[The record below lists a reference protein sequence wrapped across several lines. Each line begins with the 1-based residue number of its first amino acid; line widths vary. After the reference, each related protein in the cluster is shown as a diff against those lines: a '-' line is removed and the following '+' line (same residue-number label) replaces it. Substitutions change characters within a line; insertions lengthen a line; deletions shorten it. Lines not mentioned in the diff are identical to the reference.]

1 MTISLTIPVEVTDSS
16 LTYSDIPE
24 PDTSLGEESWQDEAA
39 RTVYGDFVLPA
50 GYGRLHHIMQND
62 YGEFYLIVQAF
73 PGTDYKITKYD
84 EDRNILYS
92 FGDFA
97 DIISVDPDSEPRG
110 IANNDTTVYVFWR
123 TTAKAIYRQIIT
135 EIGAEG
141 GSPLTYT
148 TTTVLMNNAPT
159 LLKEAK
165 DSFFTVS
172 SGNILALFSDNY
184 SGDDYSEVM
193 LYRLNQTG
201 SLVSSIGT
209 GVFSGNAQ
217 YLSSNRDG
225 GVIATIKTEYST
237 EQTDFI
243 EYNVDLVPNHL
254 GSVKFSKYPNNPNR
268 ITSYFN
274 GVITWIENSKLSA
287 VINAEFTVLS
297 RSLINAGSYKLG
309 DEVIRDSS
317 HRKYRCLV
325 DETFS
330 DPLLT
335 TTGDALAEWIDIG
348 PTNKWAMFD
357 GKVKNKTKSTT
368 DFTLDV
374 VSSAIF
380 DNVSFFGVVVVES
393 IRVEVIYGGE
403 TIYDET
409 KGFID
414 LSSIVDHY
422 SYAFYQLIFAN
433 DGIFKDIPPYIGSTI
448 RVTFTGTGSGIEV
461 GAMLFGMSK
470 SMGVTCIN
478 TKSNTIDYSD
488 VEYDVFGEL
497 SEVERPVVS
506 YNTYEI
512 DIPKPLAQSV
522 ERRLRSSRGV
532 DCVWVGDIGDNQDLI
547 TYGRYE
553 RSPVTYS
560 NPSVVSYS
568 VKVRGS
574 I

>member
-1 MTISLTIPVEVTDSS
+1 M
-16 LTYSDIPE
+16 
-24 PDTSLGEESWQDEAA
+24 
-39 RTVYGDFVLPA
+39 
-50 GYGRLHHIMQND
+50 
-62 YGEFYLIVQAF
+62 
-73 PGTDYKITKYD
+73 
-84 EDRNILYS
+84 
-92 FGDFA
+92 
-97 DIISVDPDSEPRG
+97 
-110 IANNDTTVYVFWR
+110 
-123 TTAKAIYRQIIT
+123 
-135 EIGAEG
+135 
-141 GSPLTYT
+141 
-148 TTTVLMNNAPT
+148 
-159 LLKEAK
+159 
-165 DSFFTVS
+165 
-172 SGNILALFSDNY
+172 
-184 SGDDYSEVM
+184 
-193 LYRLNQTG
+193 
-201 SLVSSIGT
+201 
-209 GVFSGNAQ
+209 
-217 YLSSNRDG
+217 
-225 GVIATIKTEYST
+225 
-237 EQTDFI
+237 
-243 EYNVDLVPNHL
+243 
-254 GSVKFSKYPNNPNR
+254 
-268 ITSYFN
+268 
-274 GVITWIENSKLSA
+274 ITWIEDSKLSA
-287 VINAEFTVLS
+287 VTNAEFTVLS

-309 DEVIRDSS
+309 DEVIRESS

-335 TTGDALAEWIDIG
+335 ATGDALAEWIDIG

-357 GKVKNKTKSTT
+357 GKIKNKTNSAT

-380 DNVSFFGVVVVES
+380 DNVSFFGVIGVES
-393 IRVEVIYGGE
+393 IRLEVIYGGE

-414 LSSIVDHY
+414 ISSIVDHY